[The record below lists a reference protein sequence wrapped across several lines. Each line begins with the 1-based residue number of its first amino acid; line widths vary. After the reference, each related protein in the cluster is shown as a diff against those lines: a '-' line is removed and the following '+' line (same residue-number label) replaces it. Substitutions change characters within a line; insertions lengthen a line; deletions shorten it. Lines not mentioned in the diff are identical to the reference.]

1 MPSGLPGSLQ
11 TRHRSAFFHL
21 KALNLGL
28 RKQTHGEAHG
38 GNWWSSKQ
46 RLGWAPSTA
55 RGDQNMQSSPTPK
68 AGAFGVEALAYFPHN
83 CPTLQKRVTEE
94 GMECGKKKSLLFCSS
109 KFDMLNSGNTSR
121 HCVGAVGV

>member
-21 KALNLGL
+21 KAPNLGL
-28 RKQTHGEAHG
+28 RKQTRGEAHG
-38 GNWWSSKQ
+38 GNWWSPRQ

-55 RGDQNMQSSPTPK
+55 RGDQNMQSSPTPR
-68 AGAFGVEALAYFPHN
+68 AGAFWIEALTYFPPN

-94 GMECGKKKSLLFCSS
+94 GMECGKKNHSSFAVPSLTC
-109 KFDMLNSGNTSR
+109 
-121 HCVGAVGV
+121 